1 MKRILLTTTSLVL
14 AAGVAQADVSFSGT
28 AGVALIDDN
37 GASNSAT
44 ERAAH
49 IKAGKTAALAEAE
62 TDVIDARAA
71 RDDMFFE
78 SYYDFD
84 ITASAESDNGVSVS
98 LGFDMGA
105 GNKIDYNDD
114 DVLEA
119 QGAAVTD
126 ADVAVSYAG
135 WTLTVDN
142 AGIDNLFDD
151 SDAVHD
157 AKIAGTIAGWSVAMT
172 TDQSESHSSYSASGT
187 VAGVALTFTG
197 TNNDD
202 NGGSASKIAA
212 SYAMGNGLTLKGSV
226 EDESKTTGGEDDS
239 TLGLSYVMGDI
250 TVGYTTI
257 KPGSSASFGDEWD
270 FSAAYAAGAVS
281 ASFAIDE
288 ADATTIIVDYAL
300 GGGASAFAAMHDKPA
315 VGGVEGNDL
324 IAMGLNFAF

>member
-37 GASNSAT
+37 GASDAT
-44 ERAAH
+44 R
-49 IKAGKTAALAEAE
+49 
-62 TDVIDARAA
+62 V
-71 RDDMFFE
+71 DMFFE

-98 LGFDMGA
+98 VGFDMGA

-135 WTLTVDN
+135 WTLTVDH

-151 SDAVHD
+151 TDGAQDLSLSGAIGDITVAFTSDME
-157 AKIAGTIAGWSVAMT
+157 GST
-172 TDQSESHSSYSASGT
+172 SSYKIGGN
-187 VAGVALTFTG
+187 VGGIALTLTG
-197 TNNDD
+197 TDNDD
-202 NGGSASKIAA
+202 NGGDASKVAA
-212 SYAMGNGLTLKGSV
+212 SYAMGNGLTLKASV
-226 EDESKTTGGEDDS
+226 EDESKADGSEDES
-239 TLGLSYVMGDI
+239 TLGFSYAMDAM
-250 TVGYTTI
+250 TVGYTAI
-257 KPGSSASFGDEWD
+257 KPGTVAGSDSYGDEWD
-270 FSAAYAAGAVS
+270 FSVKYTAGALV

-288 ADATTIIVDYAL
+288 ADATTIIADYAL
-300 GGGASAFAAMHDKPA
+300 GGGASAFAAMHDKA
-315 VGGVEGNDL
+315 GTGNDL
-324 IAMGLNFAF
+324 TTVGLNFAF